1 MRAICELAG
10 GKEPQ
15 SDPYY
20 QKVVNTNIFLTTRKT
35 KFFPG
40 TFRKLVPGPSK
51 TFSRTHWNFFPDLKI
66 YFLGQ
71 NQPPGILY
79 NVATWWSHPE
89 LPWQFCFLF
98 MGEWCIFNPF
108 YHFPFPHVKRWYKT
122 RLLNEIGIVRIWL
135 YSISFDPNQQRRKY
149 FWYFWS
155 NLNSDVSGLV
165 TPSLHKT
172 FPHQPEL
179 EIGIVRKSQSSKLVL
194 FVKLSNH
201 SFRGSHRC
209 PLGKESPLGKLGHFP
224 QIALSFVTIISFI
237 SFQLASLGSERIG
250 TRTQSVLW
258 QNCKI
263 CCI

>member
-1 MRAICELAG
+1 M
-10 GKEPQ
+10 K
-15 SDPYY
+15 Y
-20 QKVVNTNIFLTTRKT
+20 V
-35 KFFPG
+35 
-40 TFRKLVPGPSK
+40 
-51 TFSRTHWNFFPDLKI
+51 
-66 YFLGQ
+66 
-71 NQPPGILY
+71 
-79 NVATWWSHPE
+79 
-89 LPWQFCFLF
+89 
-98 MGEWCIFNPF
+98 
-108 YHFPFPHVKRWYKT
+108 
-122 RLLNEIGIVRIWL
+122 GIVRIWL

-258 QNCKI
+258 QKCKI
-263 CCI
+263 CCLYIMLQIITICANYLKNLIINHNHLHHCRSAIIIFSTSLNKFQTQGSSNF